1 MSNEKV
7 NILLVEDNKDFAKL
21 LQVYLHRFERD
32 RFNVVWK
39 ENYSEAMSELAAND
53 AIDVVLM
60 DYFLPGKNGFEIS
73 KEIIEKQIR
82 VPIIFLTVNK
92 DFDVVLKVMKLGIA
106 DYLVKEEISSPIL
119 PKTILSVIE
128 KSKLKLQLMQLEIS
142 KQRVAVMKEMLS
154 GVLKDIELPLNEMK
168 AIAKNLSKKYP
179 EESNKNYLKIID
191 ENVQRISLK
200 VEKLKDL
207 KNDKTIPYIKDIRM
221 IDLS

>member
-21 LQVYLHRFERD
+21 LHVYLHRFERD
-32 RFNVVWK
+32 RFNVIWK
-39 ENYSEAMSELAAND
+39 ENYTEAMNELASND
-53 AIDVVLM
+53 SVDVVLM

-73 KEIIEKQIR
+73 KEIIEKRIR
-82 VPIIFLTVNK
+82 VPIVFLTVNK

-128 KSKLKLQLMQLEIS
+128 KSKITKQLTQIEIS
-142 KQRVAVMKEMLS
+142 KQRIAVMKEMLS

-168 AIAKNLSKKYP
+168 TIADTLRKKYP
-179 EESNKNYLKIID
+179 DDSNKNYIKIIE
-191 ENVQRISLK
+191 ENVHRIWSK

>member
-21 LQVYLHRFERD
+21 LQVYLHRHERD

-39 ENYSEAMSELAAND
+39 ENYAEAMSELAAND
-53 AIDVVLM
+53 SIDVVLM

-73 KEIIEKQIR
+73 KEIIEKHIR

-128 KSKLKLQLMQLEIS
+128 KSKLKHQLEQLEIS
-142 KQRVAVMKEMLS
+142 KHRVAVMKEMLS
-154 GVLKDIELPLNEMK
+154 GVLKDIETPLNEMK
-168 AIAKNLSKKYP
+168 AIAQKLSKKYP
-179 EESNKNYLKIID
+179 GESSKNYLKIID
-191 ENVQRISLK
+191 ENVQRIASK

>member
-1 MSNEKV
+1 
-7 NILLVEDNKDFAKL
+7 
-21 LQVYLHRFERD
+21 
-32 RFNVVWK
+32 
-39 ENYSEAMSELAAND
+39 MSELAAND
-53 AIDVVLM
+53 SIDVVLM

-73 KEIIEKQIR
+73 KEIIEKHIR

-128 KSKLKLQLMQLEIS
+128 KSKLKHQLEQLEIS
-142 KQRVAVMKEMLS
+142 KHRVAVMKEMLS
-154 GVLKDIELPLNEMK
+154 GVLKDIETPLNEMK
-168 AIAKNLSKKYP
+168 AIAQKLSKKYP
-179 EESNKNYLKIID
+179 GESSKNYLKIID
-191 ENVQRISLK
+191 ENVQRIASK